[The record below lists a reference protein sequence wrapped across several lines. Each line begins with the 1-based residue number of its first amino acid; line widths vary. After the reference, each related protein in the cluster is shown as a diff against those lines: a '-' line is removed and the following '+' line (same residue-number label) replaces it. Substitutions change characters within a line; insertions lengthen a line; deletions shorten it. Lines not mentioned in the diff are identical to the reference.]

1 MAARCLDKELEE
13 QQNKL
18 VRADKLLRKV
28 KRETRQLK
36 ESRIPIQFAEV
47 SQCLADSTY
56 FQLFAANQTTN
67 HKDLLFVMLYHY
79 GYLD

>member
-1 MAARCLDKELEE
+1 MAARSLDKELEE

-18 VRADKLLRKV
+18 IRADKLLRKV

-47 SQCLADSTY
+47 L
-56 FQLFAANQTTN
+56 
-67 HKDLLFVMLYHY
+67 
-79 GYLD
+79 

>member
-1 MAARCLDKELEE
+1 MAARGLDKELEE

-18 VRADKLLRKV
+18 IRADKLLRKV

-47 SQCLADSTY
+47 SHSLHY
-56 FQLFAANQTTN
+56 FELIAANQTTN
-67 HKDLLFVMLYHY
+67 YKD
-79 GYLD
+79 